1 MTREELESGL
11 KKYEIISP
19 LLADGLE
26 AAQKRRLRKEITA
39 RHAISDRSL
48 RRYLGQYAQH
58 GYEGLARNVRSDK
71 GVSKSIPADVLQA
84 AIELRRELPGRS
96 LRRIITIL
104 ESEGMAAKGEIS
116 KSTLSRQLLRHG
128 YGKDAAQRKVP
139 PARRFQKV
147 SRNALWQADIKYGP
161 HVPTK
166 SGRRERT
173 YLMAIIDDATRMVVH
188 AEFYHNQRQPI
199 LEDAFRKAL
208 AKFGVPESVYVD
220 NGKIFVSKWFRIA
233 CGQLGIAHV
242 AAKPYSPQSK
252 GKVERFNGIVNE
264 FLEELTLEPAASLA
278 ELNRKFRV
286 WLEEGYV
293 HKPHDALAG
302 KTPFEAYRENPKKVR
317 FTSSLECNSVF
328 MWEDTR
334 MVTKTGEVKL
344 KGAAYDAGG
353 DLSGK
358 KVDLR
363 FDPFNLS
370 VVEIWH
376 NGIFVR
382 RAHPLVI
389 PEFIPNSPK
398 DTAKPIDGTPLA
410 ESSSRLFTAYSARN
424 AQRDIQR
431 NGAISFAD
439 FEAPHE
445 DRAVSHKDRA
455 VSHEDR
461 AVSRKDRAIEEAT
474 HRV

>member
-1 MTREELESGL
+1 MTKEELTSGL

-19 LLADGLE
+19 FLADGVE

-39 RHAISDRSL
+39 RHGISERSL
-48 RRYLGQYAQH
+48 RRYLRQYAQH
-58 GYEGLARNVRSDK
+58 GYAGLVKRVRSDK
-71 GVSKSIPADVLQA
+71 GISKSIASDVLQS

-104 ESEGMAAKGEIS
+104 ESEGIAAKGEIS
-116 KSTLSRQLLRHG
+116 KSTLSRQLLQHG
-128 YGKDAAQRKVP
+128 CGKDDAKREAP
-139 PARRFQKV
+139 PTRRFQKV

-161 HVPTK
+161 HVPTEG
-166 SGRRERT
+166 GRRERT
-173 YLMAIIDDATRMVVH
+173 YLMAIIDDATRMIVH

-233 CGQLGIAHV
+233 CGQLGISHV

-264 FLEELTLEPAASLA
+264 FLEELALEPATSLL

-293 HKPHDALAG
+293 HKPHSALAG

-317 FTSSLECNSVF
+317 FTSSHECNSVF
-328 MWEDTR
+328 MWEETR
-334 MVTKTGEVKL
+334 KVTNTGEVKL
-344 KGAAYDAGG
+344 KGATYDAGS
-353 DLSGK
+353 DLRGK

-376 NGIFVR
+376 NGIFIR
-382 RAHPLVI
+382 RAQPLVI
-389 PEFIPNSPK
+389 TEFIPNQPDKPLDDTQPK
-398 DTAKPIDGTPLA
+398 V
-410 ESSSRLFTAYSARN
+410 SSSRLLTAYTTRN
-424 AQRDIQR
+424 AQRDIQK

-439 FEAPHE
+439 FE
-445 DRAVSHKDRA
+445 
-455 VSHEDR
+455 
-461 AVSRKDRAIEEAT
+461 EEAA